1 LATHLNDC
9 DAKVPLRFHLTR
21 SREWL
26 AKSRKRHFQTRLNRR
41 SIRKWKPTWKG
52 RTIYVLSIFALL
64 GIFIVFGY
72 IWPLVIVLSIPVLAI
87 LAGIMFV
94 ALQPL
99 IGALW
104 LFEFWSDRR
113 NPNLGKTADIDLTVN
128 GLLSGDN
135 LLIAWTEICDVTVFD
150 DGVLLNLGRRAIWL
164 PFAVL
169 TNGSQENVI
178 AFLRSTSVEV
188 KTFSPR

>member
-1 LATHLNDC
+1 
-9 DAKVPLRFHLTR
+9 
-21 SREWL
+21 
-26 AKSRKRHFQTRLNRR
+26 
-41 SIRKWKPTWKG
+41 
-52 RTIYVLSIFALL
+52 
-64 GIFIVFGY
+64 
-72 IWPLVIVLSIPVLAI
+72 VLSIPVLAI